1 MTRWMTPEQVE
12 EFRKRVEQLG
22 KLTVRTHRIGGKH
35 ELKAEKSPRKR
46 QKRART
52 TKRLPDAVLL
62 LLEQIMAEKLPA
74 PILEHR
80 FDAVRKWRFDLAYP
94 DRMLAIEVDGA
105 VYARGRHT
113 RGKGFEGDCAKF
125 NEAALQNWRVLRY
138 SSGMVKRGEAV
149 LDLKRALA

>member
-1 MTRWMTPEQVE
+1 MKRWLAPEDVAAHLRRMAE
-12 EFRKRVEQLG
+12 SG
-22 KLTVRTHRIGGKH
+22 KLTVRTHRLEDRH
-35 ELKAEKSPRKR
+35 EDGPRAPRKSQQR
-46 QKRART
+46 VRT

-62 LLEQIMAEKLPA
+62 LLEQIMVEELPA

-80 FDAVRKWRFDLAYP
+80 FDAIRKWRFDLAYP

-105 VYARGRHT
+105 VYAGGRHT